1 MNFNSIYRKYLNVI
15 MEVDNKSL
23 INKLNSSIE
32 DYNAILDQV
41 DSIFVV
47 IDDHYVIR
55 LINDKACSVLGYEKN
70 EIIGKYPSEFV
81 SPDNQERLKL
91 QLLKHFSGDLNSDES
106 TEFPYVAKNGQEK
119 IIRFHNTFLKDDN
132 GKIAYVLKTGEDI
145 TEKRREAI
153 VQLTIARILSASN
166 SEVDID
172 ELFRFIHLSIKKLM
186 PAENLYIALYEKENN
201 LIRFA
206 YFVDKNDKVAP
217 TKRFE
222 KGLTEYV
229 IRTGKS
235 VLITEENHRELENKG
250 EVVLFGSPSKIW
262 LGVPLTIQDN
272 IIGVLVLQDYEDEH
286 TYGEKEKE
294 ILELISYPTSR
305 AIERK
310 LQERERENLIRELKK
325 INESKDSLFSLI
337 SHDLRSP
344 FNSLLGFSEILAT
357 EYETLTREEIK
368 EYLNVIYDTSKNL
381 YGMTNNLLQFS
392 RFQMGRIDFNP
403 AKLDIKAM
411 LIRALQL
418 LRGNTIKKQINIIS
432 SVPDGIKV
440 NDDEDMLNSILQNL
454 ISNAVKFTR
463 KRGDIYISVN
473 KITGPNNINMLQV
486 LIRDTGVGLSN
497 ELIGQLFKEHVQS
510 TPGTEREYGS
520 GLGLLL
526 VKEFVEKNGGKIS
539 VKSKLKE
546 GSTFSFTLPLIN

>member
-1 MNFNSIYRKYLNVI
+1 MDVENN
-15 MEVDNKSL
+15 SL
-23 INKLNSSIE
+23 INRLNSHIE
-32 DYNAILDQV
+32 DYSSVLDMV
-41 DSIFVV
+41 DTIFIV
-47 IDDHYVIR
+47 IDENYVIR
-55 LINDKACSVLGYEKN
+55 LINDKVCSVLGYEKN
-70 EIIGKYPSEFV
+70 EVIGKYPADFV
-81 SPDNQERLKL
+81 SPDNKDRINA
-91 QLLKHFSGDLNSDES
+91 QLEKQFSGNLNSVNY
-106 TEFPYVAKNGQEK
+106 TEFPFITKNGQEK
-119 IIRFHNTFLKDDN
+119 IIRWHNTFLRDNN
-132 GKIAYVLKTGEDI
+132 GKIIYALKSGEDI
-145 TEKRREAI
+145 TEKKKKEK
-153 VQLTIARILSASN
+153 VQTTIARILSASN
-166 SEVDID
+166 SEVNID
-172 ELFRFIHLSIKKLM
+172 ELFKFIHSSIKELM
-186 PAENLYIALYEKENN
+186 PAGNFYIALFEKENN
-201 LIRFA
+201 QIRFP
-206 YFVDKNDKVAP
+206 YFIDQYDKVAP

-235 VLITEENHRELENKG
+235 LLVNEDVSRDLEREG
-250 EVVLFGSPSKIW
+250 EVVLLGAPSKIW
-262 LGVPLTIQDN
+262 LGVPLTIQDH
-272 IIGVLVLQDYEDEH
+272 IIGVLVVQDYEDEN
-286 TYGEKEKE
+286 TYGEKEKD
-294 ILELISYPTSR
+294 ILEMISYPTSR

-310 LQERERENLIRELKK
+310 LLEREREDLISKLKK
-325 INESKDSLFSLI
+325 LNESKDSLFSLI

-440 NDDEDMLNSILQNL
+440 NADEDMLNSILQNL

-463 KRGDIYISVN
+463 KGGDIYISVN
-473 KITGPNNINMLQV
+473 KITGQNNINMLQV
-486 LIRDTGVGLSN
+486 HIRDTGVGLNS
-497 ELIGQLFKEHVQS
+497 ELIGQLFKDHVQS
-510 TPGTEREYGS
+510 SPGTEKEYGS

-526 VKEFVEKNGGKIS
+526 VKEFVEKNGGEIS
-539 VKSKLKE
+539 VKSVLNE
-546 GSTFSFTLPLIN
+546 GSTFSFTLPLFH